1 MAKAADTPKI
11 DGGDTPTKAERKMVK
26 KVKKGVFLPAQA
38 LRTFLF
44 FQNPFLYCL
53 SEKAI
58 KTLVSVIDNSI
69 LFEILNQIRVG
80 TPLQNIVLID
90 DEISFSNKIKKVSLK
105 LK

>member
-1 MAKAADTPKI
+1 MNEMNIVDTFNT
-11 DGGDTPTKAERKMVK
+11 GGLIAYPTEA
-26 KVKKGVFLPAQA
+26 VFGLGCDPD
-38 LRTFLF
+38 
-44 FQNPFLYCL
+44 N
-53 SEKAI
+53 EKAI